1 MEVWEISKNDF
12 NAITADYPGLRNFLT
27 EIVAER
33 FATSRMTAERQI
45 GKYLITDIIGRGG
58 FSIVYKGLH
67 RRLNMPVAIK
77 MLNHDMAMD
86 KEFVSNFQ
94 REAITIAQFNHDN
107 IIKVYDVESLGAG
120 WVVRSHQIT
129 YFKPAFEGDTL
140 TITTWVADMRSAAS
154 LRRYEIRRQDGQLI
168 ARAAT
173 DWAFVNYEK
182 QRPVRIPPEVYGSFE
197 VVSEGAA

>member
-1 MEVWEISKNDF
+1 MSPSARFEYEHRVVPEDIDELGHAGNYHYIRWLQHAAVAHS
-12 NAITADYPGLRNFLT
+12 TANGWPP
-27 EIVAER
+27 
-33 FATSRMTAERQI
+33 
-45 GKYLITDIIGRGG
+45 
-58 FSIVYKGLH
+58 
-67 RRLNMPVAIK
+67 RRYQA
-77 MLNHDMAMD
+77 
-86 KEFVSNFQ
+86 
-94 REAITIAQFNHDN
+94 
-107 IIKVYDVESLGAG
+107 LGAG

-129 YFKPAFEGDTL
+129 YLKPAFEGDTL